1 MAFEIVKINK
11 IHISK
16 VVDVHL
22 QTFPNFFL
30 TFLGPKFLRE
40 FYNSFSYD
48 PTGIGF
54 VAEDAETG
62 DTLGVIV
69 GPLVADG
76 YFKRLL
82 KRRWWAFCLAS
93 VAAVLKRPITIKR
106 LYRALFYRGEA
117 PPGPQRALLSSVAVS
132 PQVQGHG
139 IGQALVKRWVEEV
152 QRRGG
157 SGCYLTTDAD
167 NNEKVN
173 SFYQKLSWKIESTYK
188 TSEGRVMN
196 RYVLDL
202 PEKAKKDGK

>member
-1 MAFEIVKINK
+1 MQAFPE
-11 IHISK
+11 
-16 VVDVHL
+16 
-22 QTFPNFFL
+22 FFL

-173 SFYQKLSWKIESTYK
+173 SFYQKLNWKIESTYK